1 MAYMSTEPHGVDFKK
16 FFILWLATDL
26 WLADADGSN
35 RRQITRYNIP
45 GSPDYTGSRVMVSEM
60 SWSPDGTKLA
70 AKVYFVN
77 DPKDRDDD
85 VAAIKVFHFE

>member
-1 MAYMSTEPHGVDFKK
+1 MPVA
-16 FFILWLATDL
+16 DL
-26 WLADADGSN
+26 WLAEPDGSN